1 MAGRLAKDEISSD
14 NFKYRSSRR
23 HDHWDHVWLRN
34 HHAGTDSAHQYRGNL
49 PSGRSWSLDILD
61 QPRRAVIRATS
72 WDFDLRHAA
81 AAITLITA
89 TLAHAQSPA

>member
-1 MAGRLAKDEISSD
+1 ML
-14 NFKYRSSRR
+14 
-23 HDHWDHVWLRN
+23 V
-34 HHAGTDSAHQYRGNL
+34 DSEAR
-49 PSGRSWSLDILD
+49 SLDILD